1 MPTGWWW
8 NLKAQLLFFIQG
20 GSIMSIP
27 FKIIDKTLLTIQTP
41 DRNSLRRRDESS
53 CQDFLADALVK
64 L

>member
-1 MPTGWWW
+1 MPTGWLW

-27 FKIIDKTLLTIQTP
+27 LKIIVKAFLTIQTP
-41 DRNSLRRRDESS
+41 DRNTLRRRHESY